1 MQIKPL
7 EWTEPMQPNDECCYN
22 HVTAQT
28 PFGRFLITWKGWKEY
43 DSPTID
49 ETPWGEFGVA
59 ELDLQTAKAFAEA
72 EYLKRVGD
80 CLAP

>member
-7 EWTEPMQPNDECCYN
+7 KWTEPQQPNDEVCYN
-22 HVTAQT
+22 HVIAQT
-28 PFGRFLITWKGWKEY
+28 PFGRFLITWKGWKKY

-49 ETPWGEFGVA
+49 ETPWGDFGGA
-59 ELDLQTAKAFAEA
+59 ESDVETAKALAET
-72 EYLKRVGD
+72 EYFKRVGD